1 MNQDRLTADDI
12 VAFVAFVAFIILL
25 ILGSAWTETL

>member
-1 MNQDRLTADDI
+1 MNHDRLTMDDI

>member
-1 MNQDRLTADDI
+1 MNQDKLTMDDI
-12 VAFVAFVAFIILL
+12 VAFVAFVAFIIIL

>member
-1 MNQDRLTADDI
+1 MNHDKLTLDDLVGFAALI
-12 VAFVAFVAFIILL
+12 VAILLL

>member
-1 MNQDRLTADDI
+1 MNQDRLTMDDI

>member
-1 MNQDRLTADDI
+1 MNHDRLTTDDI

>member
-1 MNQDRLTADDI
+1 MNHDRLTMDDI
-12 VAFVAFVAFIILL
+12 VAFVAFVAFITLL